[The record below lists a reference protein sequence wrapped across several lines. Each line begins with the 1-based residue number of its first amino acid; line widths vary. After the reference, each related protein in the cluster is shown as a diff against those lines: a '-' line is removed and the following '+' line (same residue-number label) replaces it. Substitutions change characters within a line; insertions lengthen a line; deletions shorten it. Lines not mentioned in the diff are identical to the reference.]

1 MQSTLAEKGLSAS
14 YSASLKLYYT
24 ALPLISSFQAQ
35 KIIES
40 CIISFS
46 PSTPLY
52 SYRKLYGV
60 MENKKP
66 SIRYQEDSIDYRSIV
81 RRYDYENHFLNM
93 ISTGNVEQVSSAF
106 LEMQKSGKE
115 SGLGSLYINN
125 PQAST
130 AILRTL
136 VRKAA
141 LLLKETA
148 LQVQEISNYVGY
160 PDNNYFIKVF
170 KKMYN
175 MTPSEYRKVQS

>member
-1 MQSTLAEKGLSAS
+1 
-14 YSASLKLYYT
+14 
-24 ALPLISSFQAQ
+24 
-35 KIIES
+35 
-40 CIISFS
+40 
-46 PSTPLY
+46 
-52 SYRKLYGV
+52 
-60 MENKKP
+60 
-66 SIRYQEDSIDYRSIV
+66 
-81 RRYDYENHFLNM
+81 M

-106 LEMQKSGKE
+106 LEMQKSVKE

-175 MTPSEYRKVQS
+175 MTPSEYRKVYA